1 MTFHKLIRPSVGPII
16 LMNRLIR
23 IAVGADY
30 VHEHSDPGNRRGDSP
45 VMLSTFAT
53 LSVNSAKHLAAHR
66 DRPFAS
72 LRVTVEVP
80 IYRAFKCFLAIGWF
94 VLLVLLLTACSSRDV
109 PAVATDQTVHIPLG
123 TTLLT
128 PQSASSVFTVVWSP
142 DGKHLA
148 SGSWDTTA
156 QVWDATTG
164 HLVFTYRGHSDI
176 VGALAWPPDGN
187 RIASVDD
194 QLRV

>member
-16 LMNRLIR
+16 LMNQLIR

-45 VMLSTFAT
+45 VMLSE
-53 LSVNSAKHLAAHR
+53 AKHLAAHR

-80 IYRAFKCFLAIGWF
+80 IYRAIKCFLAIGWF
-94 VLLVLLLTACSSRDV
+94 VLLVLLLTACSSRD
-109 PAVATDQTVHIPLG
+109 QTMSIPLG
-123 TTLLT
+123 ITFFT
-128 PQSASSVFTVVWSP
+128 PQSASSVFTVAWSP

-148 SGSWDTTA
+148 SGSWDTTV

>member
-1 MTFHKLIRPSVGPII
+1 
-16 LMNRLIR
+16 
-23 IAVGADY
+23 
-30 VHEHSDPGNRRGDSP
+30 
-45 VMLSTFAT
+45 
-53 LSVNSAKHLAAHR
+53 
-66 DRPFAS
+66 
-72 LRVTVEVP
+72 VEVP
-80 IYRAFKCFLAIGWF
+80 IYRAIKCFLAIGWF
-94 VLLVLLLTACSSRDV
+94 VLLVLLLTACSSRD
-109 PAVATDQTVHIPLG
+109 QTMSIPLG
-123 TTLLT
+123 ITFFT
-128 PQSASSVFTVVWSP
+128 PQSASSVFTVAWSP

-148 SGSWDTTA
+148 SGSWDTTV